1 MNTAGQLL
9 HGLDHNPIFR
19 LYEGLLRRHGPGVDK
34 KRRLPVLNAP
44 PAAGGGEE
52 EEGEARPPW
61 HWIGFGTVAV
71 FAVWLPLS
79 YVAELVRVRAM
90 VAWIGSP
97 PTAEA
102 TAEAIAAL
110 SPEARAKLG
119 LVLFFTHGSALA
131 LAAFAGGMLVGR
143 YGGAQA
149 GVREAALAG
158 LMAALV
164 ATLLAWG
171 GVSWVPLVTI
181 AVATLAAALGGR
193 AGKRRRP

>member
-1 MNTAGQLL
+1 M
-9 HGLDHNPIFR
+9 
-19 LYEGLLRRHGPGVDK
+19 EK

-44 PAAGGGEE
+44 PPAPPPAKDAEGGHDE

-97 PTAEA
+97 ESAEA
-102 TAEAIAAL
+102 TAAAIAAL

-119 LVLFFTHGSALA
+119 LVLFFTHGTALA
-131 LAAFAGGMLVGR
+131 IAAFAGGMLVGR
-143 YGGAQA
+143 YGSGAA

-164 ATLLAWG
+164 ATVLAWG
-171 GVSWVPLVTI
+171 GVSWVPLVTL
-181 AVATLAAALGGR
+181 AVATAAAALGGR
-193 AGKRRRP
+193 AGKGRRPAAPPAEAAPN

>member
-1 MNTAGQLL
+1 
-9 HGLDHNPIFR
+9 
-19 LYEGLLRRHGPGVDK
+19 VDK

-44 PAAGGGEE
+44 PPAGGGED
-52 EEGEARPPW
+52 EGEARPPW

-79 YVAELVRVRAM
+79 YLAELVRVRAM
-90 VAWIGSP
+90 TAWIGSP
-97 PTAEA
+97 ETAEA
-102 TAEAIAAL
+102 AADAIAAL
-110 SPEARAKLG
+110 SPAARAKLG
-119 LVLFFTHGSALA
+119 LVLFFTHGTALA

-143 YGGAQA
+143 YGGAAA

-171 GVSWVPLVTI
+171 GVSWVPLVTLL
-181 AVATLAAALGGR
+181 VATAAAAVGGR
-193 AGKRRRP
+193 VGKKRRQV